1 MRIPSRFAVNI
12 NSTKLDFF
20 FGEGRL
26 LQVDTFTAKRFG
38 RISGTARLQG
48 LHGNQAALSYKQ
60 AAVAN
65 TLDDEAA

>member
-12 NSTKLDFF
+12 NSTKLEFF
-20 FGEGRL
+20 WEGRL